1 LEASIGN
8 RPSLAWRSIWNA
20 NELLQQGL
28 FWRVGDGRQIKV
40 WADRWLLTPPIYKS
54 NTLLGG
60 LDRNSVV
67 ASLKYQGTKG
77 WNLDLIKKVFSEDEG
92 HAISNNPLSP
102 LLPQD

>member
-1 LEASIGN
+1 MQRSFYN
-8 RPSLAWRSIWNA
+8 RVYFGGWGMEGKLRF
-20 NELLQQGL
+20 G
-28 FWRVGDGRQIKV
+28 G
-40 WADRWLLTPPIYKS
+40 DRWLLTPPIYKS

-67 ASLKYQGTKG
+67 ASLKDQGTKG

-92 HAISNNPLSP
+92 HAISNIPLSP